1 MEIVAFILGALK
13 ITLLD
18 LTLSGDNVG
27 IIALATKNLPE
38 KYAKRATFIGIAV
51 AVSLII
57 LFACF
62 ISVIM
67 SIQWLPIKLLG
78 GLLLVKITWEFVFG
92 SHAEEEVEKSEAK
105 AATMFWEA
113 VALIILADI
122 SMSLDNV
129 LAIASAA
136 DGHVSLIMFGVALN
150 IPIIAFGSQFVAKLM
165 QKHAMVIYVGGAI
178 LAHTSIKM
186 IFEDTYVERFLPLVK
201 GAAGQIIPWTMA
213 VAVLIYGFY
222 ALRNRRAQEAGRVA

>member
-1 MEIVAFILGALK
+1 MGTIAFILGALK

-57 LFACF
+57 TFASCITF
-62 ISVIM
+62 VMSV
-67 SIQWLPIKLLG
+67 QWLPIKLIG

-92 SHAEEEVEKSEAK
+92 QEEVEGEQGETKVANL
-105 AATMFWEA
+105 FWEA
-113 VALIILADI
+113 VGLIILADI

-136 DGHVSLIMFGVALN
+136 EGQIPLIIFGVSLN
-150 IPIIAFGSQFVAKLM
+150 IPIIAFGSQYVARLM
-165 QKHAMVIYVGGAI
+165 KKHAMVIYIGGAI

-186 IFEDTYVERFLPLVK
+186 IFEDSYVERFLPFVK
-201 GAAGQIIPWTMA
+201 GPFGLAVPWIMA
-213 VAVLIYGFY
+213 VAVLGYGLY
-222 ALRNRRAQEAGRVA
+222 IVQKNKHGDPKAAI

>member
-1 MEIVAFILGALK
+1 MTITAFILGALK

-27 IIALATKNLPE
+27 IIALATKNLPD

-57 LFACF
+57 FFASC
-62 ISVIM
+62 ITSIM
-67 SIQWLPIKLLG
+67 AIQWLPIKLLG

-92 SHAEEEVEKSEAK
+92 QGKEEEEKSETK
-105 AATMFWEA
+105 VTNMFWEA
-113 VALIILADI
+113 VFLIILADI

-136 DGHVSLIMFGVALN
+136 NGHIPLIIFGVALN
-150 IPIIAFGSQFVAKLM
+150 IPIIAFGSQYVAKLM
-165 QKHAMVIYVGGAI
+165 KKHAIVVYIGGAV

-186 IFEDTYVERFLPLVK
+186 IFEDPFVDRFLPIVT
-201 GAAGQIIPWTMA
+201 GPIGEIIPWALA
-213 VAVLIYGFY
+213 VAVLGYGFY
-222 ALRNRRAQEAGRVA
+222 FIKTNKVIDMEEAV

>member
-1 MEIVAFILGALK
+1 MSIMAFILGALK

-27 IIALATKNLPE
+27 IIALATKNLPD

-57 LFACF
+57 FFASC
-62 ISVIM
+62 ITSIM
-67 SIQWLPIKLLG
+67 AIQWLPIKLLG

-92 SHAEEEVEKSEAK
+92 QGKEEEKGEAK
-105 AATMFWEA
+105 VANMFWEA
-113 VALIILADI
+113 VTLIILADI

-136 DGHVSLIMFGVALN
+136 NGHIPLIIFGVALN
-150 IPIIAFGSQFVAKLM
+150 IPIIAFGSQYVAKLM
-165 QKHAMVIYVGGAI
+165 KKHAIVVYIGGAV

-186 IFEDTYVERFLPLVK
+186 IFEDSFVDRLLPIVT
-201 GAAGQIIPWTMA
+201 GPIGEIIPWVLA
-213 VAVLIYGFY
+213 IAVLGYGFY
-222 ALRNRRAQEAGRVA
+222 FIRANKTIDLEEAV